1 MRAAFLALVL
11 AAGIAACGERPEP
24 ADEVEEGMN
33 VAGQTLGRAASGSEV
48 EIGVGERFTVTLQT
62 IPTAGYVWQVTESP
76 DGLALVGEGVRP
88 TNPELQ
94 NQPGFAGGN
103 HWMDFTFE
111 ARAPFTGAL
120 RMVEARP
127 WELEAGDPPLDE
139 FDLVVTAED

>member
-1 MRAAFLALVL
+1 MRTPIL
-11 AAGIAACGERPEP
+11 AAAALLAAACGDRPDPVE
-24 ADEVEEGMN
+24 EVETGMN
-33 VAGQTLGRAASGSEV
+33 VAGQTLGGAASGSEV
-48 EIGVGERFTVTLQT
+48 ELAVGERFTVTLQT
-62 IPTAGYVWQVTESP
+62 IPTAGYVWQVVESP
-76 DGLALVGEGVRP
+76 DGLAVVTENVRP

-111 ARAPFTGAL
+111 AQAPFTGAL

-139 FDLVVTAED
+139 FVLTVTASE